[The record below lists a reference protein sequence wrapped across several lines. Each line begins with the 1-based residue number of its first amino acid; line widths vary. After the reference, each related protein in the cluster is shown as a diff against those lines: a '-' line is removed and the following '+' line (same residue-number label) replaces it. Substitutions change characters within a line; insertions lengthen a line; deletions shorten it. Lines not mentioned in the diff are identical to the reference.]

1 MLIDFHT
8 HAFPDVIAPRAMAKL
23 SQASGGMMPATDGT
37 VTGLRASMKR
47 AGVDLSVM
55 LSIAT
60 NAHQMRSVN
69 DFAASLNGK
78 DGILSFG
85 SVFPFAPDALEEAE
99 RVKALGLKGIKLHP
113 DYQGFSADDE
123 RLFPL
128 YKKISSLGLVTVF
141 HAGEDYGF
149 PPPYGGTPDKLLRAF
164 RHFESPV
171 VAAHYGGLNMGEEVL
186 SLLAGHG
193 FYFDTS
199 FSYAQMPRYYAER
212 ILEKQGAEHMLFGTD
227 TPWHTP
233 EEELRLLRALG
244 LSGAEWEAVTHGNA
258 ERLLGL
264 SKR

>member
-8 HAFPDVIAPRAMAKL
+8 HACPDVIAPRAMATL

-141 HAGEDYGF
+141 HAGQDYGF